1 MDAEAVKRV
10 LLADMAL
17 QNGAAGR
24 DLTMATK
31 RFRQAVFKTTFKK
44 NKHMV
49 SSVAPLFS
57 RSPLVLCK
65 QCSPTA
71 ISCDRLHDENLRS
84 PWVCGGLIA
93 MHGPGQH
100 DEALSCL
107 HSGMMLPVAAQ
118 ILPGRRGKAPVIPVQ
133 VCT

>member
-1 MDAEAVKRV
+1 MDTEAVKRV

-49 SSVAPLFS
+49 SSVAPLAKPPS
-57 RSPLVLCK
+57 RCFTARLLLLVK
-65 QCSPTA
+65 AHET
-71 ISCDRLHDENLRS
+71 
-84 PWVCGGLIA
+84 GL
-93 MHGPGQH
+93 
-100 DEALSCL
+100 LT
-107 HSGMMLPVAAQ
+107 
-118 ILPGRRGKAPVIPVQ
+118 
-133 VCT
+133 VCTCASSTPTCLVIGQRSGGRCQKATGSVVSSPC